1 MAGNLDDKKIRELE
15 LQANEIRI
23 TIIEALIE
31 AGSGHTAGPLG
42 MADIFTYLF
51 FHELRHDPKNPE
63 WSERDRLVLSNGHI
77 CPVLYATMAHAG
89 YASVDEYKKT
99 LRKFGTKFQGHP
111 HREYFP
117 ALETSS
123 GPLGSG
129 LSQATGMALAE
140 RIDAQ
145 GLDAQG
151 LDAQGLDA
159 QGQSLDREKGLSLG
173 GSTFYPYKKW
183 IYCLM
188 SDGELDAGNSWE
200 GAMLAGKEK
209 LGNLIA
215 IIDRNNI
222 QIDGFTEDIMPLEP
236 LLDKWRAWNWHTQE
250 IDGHNFQEIHDAI
263 GRAKA
268 VFDQPSVIIARTIPG
283 KGVPAFERKYE
294 WHGKPPNKEEGAMAL
309 KVLREL
315 GEKLK

>member
-1 MAGNLDDKKIRELE
+1 MEHLADDTIKKLE
-15 LQANEIRI
+15 RQANAIRI
-23 TIIEALIE
+23 TLIEALIE

-42 MADIFTYLF
+42 MADIFTYLY
-51 FHELRHDPKNPE
+51 FHEIRHDPKNPS
-63 WSERDRLVLSNGHI
+63 WPERDRLVLSNGHI
-77 CPVLYATMAHAG
+77 CPVLYSAMCHAG
-89 YASVDEYKKT
+89 YSSVDEYKKT

-140 RIDAQ
+140 RIDQ
-145 GLDAQG
+145 RGKG
-151 LDAQGLDA
+151 GK
-159 QGQSLDREKGLSLG
+159 REKGEPEEK
-173 GSTFYPYKKW
+173 GSAFYPYQKW
-183 IYCLM
+183 IYALL
-188 SDGELDAGNSWE
+188 SDGEMDCGNTWE

-236 LLDKWRAWNWHTQE
+236 LADKWKAWNWHVQE
-250 IDGHNFQEIHDAI
+250 IDGHSFSEIHEAVQ
-263 GRAKA
+263 RAKA

-283 KGVPAFERKYE
+283 KGVPEFERKYE
-294 WHGKPPNKEEGAMAL
+294 WHGKPPSKEEGAMAL
-309 KVLREL
+309 KVLREI
-315 GEKLK
+315 GEKIK

>member
-1 MAGNLDDKKIRELE
+1 MSDHLSDDTIKKLQ
-15 LQANEIRI
+15 LQANAIRI
-23 TIIEALIE
+23 TLIEALIE

-42 MADIFTYLF
+42 MADIFTYLY
-51 FHELRHDPKNPE
+51 FHELHHSPKRPD

-77 CPVLYATMAHAG
+77 CPVLYATMCHAG
-89 YASVDEYKKT
+89 YASVDEFKKT

-129 LSQATGMALAE
+129 LSQAVGMALAE
-140 RIDAQ
+140 RIDAEK
-145 GLDAQG
+145 
-151 LDAQGLDA
+151 
-159 QGQSLDREKGLSLG
+159 REKGG
-173 GSTFYPYKKW
+173 KQEKGEAEETGSAFYSYKKW

-188 SDGELDAGNSWE
+188 SDGELDAGNSLE

-215 IIDRNNI
+215 IVDRNNI

-236 LLDKWRAWNWHTQE
+236 LSDKWQAFNWHVIE
-250 IDGHNFQEIHDAI
+250 VNGHDFADIHRAI
-263 GRAKA
+263 GEAKA
-268 VFDQPSVIIARTIPG
+268 EFDKPTVLIANTIPG
-283 KGVPAFERKYE
+283 KGVPDFERKYE
-294 WHGKPPNKEEGAMAL
+294 WHGKPPNKEEGAMARA
-309 KVLREL
+309 VLREL
-315 GEKLK
+315 GHKLQ